1 MEVKNKVIIII
12 GADHPAGYA
21 LMHLLNGEN
30 TFIYAYGAS
39 LSFDFKRK
47 THITYHSFSPEH
59 ITFLQENIQEIY
71 NIHGHIDTVFC
82 IIPDS
87 VPEINVTD
95 LTPELLQQAMLKT
108 TYCAWKS
115 TLYAVPYL
123 KNATHGSVIFIT
135 SNSHRHISPD
145 NSLSSL
151 CSASIESITKNFAS
165 EVAAFGI
172 RICSVAADIR
182 ATPDQIASC
191 AMFLASEQASY
202 ITGTMIE
209 VSPLL

>member
-1 MEVKNKVIIII
+1 
-12 GADHPAGYA
+12 
-21 LMHLLNGEN
+21 MHLLNGKIHLSMHMVLLCHLISKEKLILHTTPFRLN
-30 TFIYAYGAS
+30 T
-39 LSFDFKRK
+39 LL
-47 THITYHSFSPEH
+47 
-59 ITFLQENIQEIY
+59 LQENIQEIY

-202 ITGTMIE
+202 ITGTCDRSQPITLKQLFYIYHGGKQNE
-209 VSPLL
+209 Y